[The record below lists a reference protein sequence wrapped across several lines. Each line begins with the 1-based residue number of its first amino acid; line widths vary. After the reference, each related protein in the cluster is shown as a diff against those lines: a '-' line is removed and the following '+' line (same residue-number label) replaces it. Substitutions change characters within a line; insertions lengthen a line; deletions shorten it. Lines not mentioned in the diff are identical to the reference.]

1 MFTARNI
8 YEVVILAYCERDG
21 IEKSEVAHPAHHKQ
35 EKHCDGIAHW
45 QLDIPVGYKDVLHTS
60 IAPTL
65 SMSAHVAMASSCAPV
80 GHAIA
85 VVVVVLSSAFTRP
98 PMSPID
104 SSLRFLLSTL
114 TTTRCFFAA
123 ATAVVTTGGRRGEM
137 MSSATLPAPVV
148 TSRSE

>member
-21 IEKSEVAHPAHHKQ
+21 IEKGEVAHPAHHKQ

-85 VVVVVLSSAFTRP
+85 VVVVLSSAFTRP